1 MNEKHK
7 CGWANLRLCEKRYGM
22 KSALYTGV
30 ICKHSNSYHPRI
42 LGANLGEICQVV
54 LKKTENSYFSFET
67 IKLSSFLR

>member
-30 ICKHSNSYHPRI
+30 ICKHSNSLHPRM
-42 LGANLGEICQVV
+42 LGAKSGWNLPSGSEKDWKFVFFIWD
-54 LKKTENSYFSFET
+54 Y
-67 IKLSSFLR
+67 